1 MELMEP
7 PDMVNKNLR
16 PGKMVYSG
24 FVHLQDCQDFLAQR
38 TAKTE
43 EMHGPVRGQGLI
55 DMGNLG
61 IDQKPLA
68 FGDDGSL
75 VIYDKFTPAIDAVEP
90 LVKGHP
96 ARAADGFLPVVYSD
110 QLQLQRERGM
120 VGGVVDLEYHIG
132 RLSLKLLYKYYNI
145 KIEKA
150 CQEEI

>member
-7 PDMVNKNLR
+7 PDMVKKNLR

-75 VIYDKFTPAIDAVEP
+75 VIYDKFSPAFDTVEP
-90 LVKGHP
+90 LVTEHP
-96 ARAADGFLPVVYSD
+96 MRAADRFLS
-110 QLQLQRERGM
+110 M
-120 VGGVVDLEYHIG
+120 VDAEQVKGQGEGVLVWGIVDLVNH
-132 RLSLKLLYKYYNI
+132 RCTS
-145 KIEKA
+145 
-150 CQEEI
+150 